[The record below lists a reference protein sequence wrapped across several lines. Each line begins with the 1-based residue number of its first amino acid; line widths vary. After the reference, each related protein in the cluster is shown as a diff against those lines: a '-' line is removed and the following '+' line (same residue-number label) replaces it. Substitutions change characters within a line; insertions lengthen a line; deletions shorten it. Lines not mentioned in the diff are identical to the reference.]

1 MVKPVGHG
9 EVFMR
14 FKFGHLILGLIGKRF
29 NELREHFDFDG
40 LFIQDAEVIDDRAT
54 GGRVY
59 QQSQHCTSRHIKEKL
74 CNLKKKKGGGELTIS
89 RRHSG
94 NSKLLAAIIA
104 NEIPTAPLS
113 PP

>member
-74 CNLKKKKGGGELTIS
+74 CNLKKKKKGG
-89 RRHSG
+89 RV
-94 NSKLLAAIIA
+94 NDIA
-104 NEIPTAPLS
+104 QAFRQFKVIGRDHCERNTNCAS
-113 PP
+113 